1 MFLSKFSIRRSAP
14 QVSYFAIAIM
24 LILAGEKG
32 LLAQP
37 TNPFPPG
44 TKPGLNLSRVMA
56 PMPADILAW
65 DALVK
70 TVAATNGQP
79 VAHLTFAFTN

>member
-1 MFLSKFSIRRSAP
+1 
-14 QVSYFAIAIM
+14 M
-24 LILAGEKG
+24 LLVAGEKG